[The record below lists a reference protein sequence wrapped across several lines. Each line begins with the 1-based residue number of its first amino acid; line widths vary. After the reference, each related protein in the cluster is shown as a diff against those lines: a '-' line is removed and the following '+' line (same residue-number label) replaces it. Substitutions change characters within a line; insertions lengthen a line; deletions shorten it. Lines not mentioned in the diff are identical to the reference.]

1 MKKLMKSLLAVM
13 LIVMMAVSFTSCGVP
28 SDPAKAEK
36 NLKENE
42 YVIDK
47 VGAKTAVTAYV
58 GVVSGLSS
66 VGKVG
71 EVILATNAEDVVLI
85 VYSEDAEI
93 LKKLSEDLEAL
104 FEKVCPDKKDVDL
117 EQGKSGKCVWVGTAG
132 GVKAAK

>member
-47 VGAKTAVTAYV
+47 VVAKAAVTTYV
-58 GVVSGLSS
+58 GAVSGLSA

-71 EVILATNAEDVVLI
+71 EVFLATNAEDVVLI

-93 LKKLSEDLEAL
+93 LKKLGEDLETL
-104 FEKVCPDKKDVDL
+104 FEKACPDRKDVDL
-117 EQGKSGKCVWVGTAG
+117 KQGKSGKCVWVGTAG